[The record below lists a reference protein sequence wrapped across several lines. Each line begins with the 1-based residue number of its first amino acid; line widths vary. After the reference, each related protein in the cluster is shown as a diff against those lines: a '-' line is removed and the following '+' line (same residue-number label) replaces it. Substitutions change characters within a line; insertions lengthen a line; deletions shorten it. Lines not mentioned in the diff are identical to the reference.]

1 MIEPL
6 LVTSSLFLGKEMF
19 TTTVTNTTKNIYNG
33 IEKII
38 LNDNT
43 HFKKLLDNLDIN
55 TKLDIIH
62 TFIIDVHKDTKIF
75 NDTLTKSFKYLELI
89 IKTIE
94 TEIENIN
101 GELETHSKKWLY
113 KYRSSNC
120 ERLLNNLINHV
131 KILDDRFDL
140 LIKLIKIN

>member
-6 LVTSSLFLGKEMF
+6 LITSSLFLGKEMF

-43 HFKKLLDNLDIN
+43 HFKKILDNLDIN

-62 TFIIDVHKDTKIF
+62 TFIIDIHNDKKIF
-75 NDTLTKSFKYLELI
+75 NDTLTKTFNYLETIL
-89 IKTIE
+89 KTIE
-94 TEIENIN
+94 TEIEHIN
-101 GELETHSKKWLY
+101 LELEEHSKKWFH

-120 ERLLNNLINHV
+120 EDLLNNLINHV
-131 KILDDRFDL
+131 KILDERFNL
-140 LIKLIKIN
+140 LIKLIKI

>member
-1 MIEPL
+1 MIEPIL
-6 LVTSSLFLGKEMF
+6 ITSSLFLGREMF

-43 HFKKLLDNLDIN
+43 HFKKILDNLDIN

-62 TFIIDVHKDTKIF
+62 TFIIDIHKDTKIF
-75 NDTLTKSFKYLELI
+75 NNTLTKSFNYLETI

-94 TEIENIN
+94 IEIENIN
-101 GELETHSKKWLY
+101 LELEHHSKKWFH
-113 KYRSSNC
+113 KYRTSNC
-120 ERLLNNLINHV
+120 EGLLANLINHV
-131 KILDDRFDL
+131 KILDERFNL
-140 LIKLIKIN
+140 LIKLIKI

>member
-6 LVTSSLFLGKEMF
+6 LVTSSLFLGREMF

-62 TFIIDVHKDTKIF
+62 TFIIDIHKDTKIF
-75 NDTLTKSFKYLELI
+75 NDTLTKSFKYLEII

>member
-6 LVTSSLFLGKEMF
+6 LLTSSLFLGREMF
-19 TTTVTNTTKNIYNG
+19 STTVTNATKNIYNG

-38 LNDNT
+38 LNDNNY
-43 HFKKLLDNLDIN
+43 FKTLLDNLDIN

-62 TFIIDVHKDTKIF
+62 AFIIDYHKDNKIF
-75 NDTLTKSFKYLELI
+75 NDTLTKSFKYLETI

-101 GELETHSKKWLY
+101 VELEQHSKKWFY
-113 KYRSSNC
+113 KYRTSNC
-120 ERLLNNLINHV
+120 NVLLNNLINHV
-131 KILDDRFDL
+131 KILDERFNL
-140 LIKLIKIN
+140 LIKLIKM

>member
-6 LVTSSLFLGKEMF
+6 LVTSSLFLGREMF

>member
-6 LVTSSLFLGKEMF
+6 LVTSSLFLGREMF

-43 HFKKLLDNLDIN
+43 HFKKILDNLDIN

-62 TFIIDVHKDTKIF
+62 TFIINEFYEST
-75 NDTLTKSFKYLELI
+75 SFY
-89 IKTIE
+89 T
-94 TEIENIN
+94 
-101 GELETHSKKWLY
+101 
-113 KYRSSNC
+113 
-120 ERLLNNLINHV
+120 
-131 KILDDRFDL
+131 
-140 LIKLIKIN
+140 

>member
-6 LVTSSLFLGKEMF
+6 LVTSSLFLGREMF

-75 NDTLTKSFKYLELI
+75 NDTLTKSFKYLELM

-101 GELETHSKKWLY
+101 GELETHSKKWVY

>member
-6 LVTSSLFLGKEMF
+6 LITSSIFLGKEMF

-43 HFKKLLDNLDIN
+43 HFKKILDNLDIN
-55 TKLDIIH
+55 TKLDIVH
-62 TFIIDVHKDTKIF
+62 TFIIDIHNDKKIF
-75 NDTLTKSFKYLELI
+75 NATLTKTFNYLETIL
-89 IKTIE
+89 KTIE

-101 GELETHSKKWLY
+101 LELIQHSKKWFH
-113 KYRSSNC
+113 KYRASNC
-120 ERLLNNLINHV
+120 EELLNNLINHV
-131 KILDDRFDL
+131 KILDKRFNL
-140 LIKLIKIN
+140 LIKLIKI